1 MYLVQNALGQSS
13 MIDLVVIIWP
23 RAKCDGES
31 FEEKSFQAL
40 TTCTFELQLLQ
51 MIKNIQIRYI
61 SVPKDVGFY
70 EINCLNKHLAS
81 NLAFQFDWLIDWFI

>member
-1 MYLVQNALGQSS
+1 MVYLVQNALGQSS

-40 TTCTFELQLLQ
+40 TTCTFELLQLLLQ
-51 MIKNIQIRYI
+51 MIKNIHIRYV
-61 SVPKDVGFY
+61 SVPKDIGFY
-70 EINCLNKHLAS
+70 EINCLN
-81 NLAFQFDWLIDWFI
+81 